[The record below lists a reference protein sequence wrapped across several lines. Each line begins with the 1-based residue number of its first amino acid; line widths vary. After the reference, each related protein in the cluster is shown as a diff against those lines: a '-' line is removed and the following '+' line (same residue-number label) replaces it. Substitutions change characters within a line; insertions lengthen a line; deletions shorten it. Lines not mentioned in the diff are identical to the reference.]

1 MLHWYARNIVRVEC
15 AVFAPCIV
23 LIVCFCWIPSTQDE
37 ENQAAIGRI
46 LPAILK
52 HSQVICVSHHARFQ
66 RQAPHRISVLMENGS
81 STVESEHGNS
91 LQQR

>member
-1 MLHWYARNIVRVEC
+1 MRTMLQIFLGESHDPQHRS
-15 AVFAPCIV
+15 FPC
-23 LIVCFCWIPSTQDE
+23 QDE

-66 RQAPHRISVLMENGS
+66 RQAPHRISVLMENGCS
-81 STVESEHGNS
+81 IVQTERSNS